1 MNDLLWVMTVIQK
14 STYAYKKACD
24 LELCDQEV
32 IFQCTHISFWC
43 PSLLDPM
50 YHFVYQYYGT
60 KVSRQAFYSTGRSTF
75 WLGQKLKDLTTKLG
89 WLHRDY
95 VQSKKIGQY
104 HHAHS
109 CLLWDSMTILSA
121 VSVLGCRTLQ
131 PSLLKQ
137 QDCLMGVELQFY
149 KGKRILWM
157 HGGDGCP
164 LFNDFVIGTF
174 YHNKNHF

>member
-32 IFQCTHISFWC
+32 IFQCTHISFWR

-60 KVSRQAFYSTGRSTF
+60 KVSRQAFYSMGRSTF

-95 VQSKKIGQY
+95 VQIKENWSVSPCPVMSSLRFY
-104 HHAHS
+104 DHS
-109 CLLWDSMTILSA
+109 ISSQCAWLQNSA
-121 VSVLGCRTLQ
+121 TKFVETARLFNGWRASVLQR
-131 PSLLKQ
+131 
-137 QDCLMGVELQFY
+137 E
-149 KGKRILWM
+149 
-157 HGGDGCP
+157 
-164 LFNDFVIGTF
+164 
-174 YHNKNHF
+174 KNSMNAWWWWLPTI